1 MGSATKVRE
10 VFGLV
15 TLDLEQTQAFE
26 RPLAQSEMTPEVKR
40 LFDGDGWKLTP
51 ATLAVKLSHG
61 WWRPAKHLLYASTI
75 IASAIQ
81 RGGAR
86 IIVSV
91 PPRHGKSELLSV
103 WTPVW
108 FLDRWP
114 DKYVLL
120 TSYGAD
126 LAIGFGRRVRD
137 TILDNK
143 DVLNVSLNPN
153 AMRVNSFLTTGRGGM
168 FSVGTG
174 GPITGRGG
182 DLFLIDDY
190 VKNAKDANSETIR
203 KDTLDWFASTAYTRL
218 EPNASIVI
226 LATRWNIKDLI
237 GALKANPGSN
247 KWLIIELSAIAEKDD
262 LLGRSVGEALWPER
276 YDKAALEGIKDTLG
290 TYFWQSLY
298 QQHPIPGGTN
308 VANESWFP
316 ITDIIPHRSR
326 LRKVRFWDLAAT
338 AGGGDYTSGT
348 LMSEDFETGMYYIED
363 IRRFQK
369 SAEKTQVA
377 VRSMTEL
384 DNSIVADVKTII
396 EQEPGSA
403 GKTVVDHYVRTVL
416 EGFVADGR
424 RTTGDKFVKAQ
435 PFFAAAEAGKVR
447 LVRGPWNQPFIDEIL
462 QFPDG
467 DFNDQVD
474 STAGAYTE
482 LITKR
487 PRAGTWGRE
496 PKAGEAPPLGQLITG
511 ATW

>member
-1 MGSATKVRE
+1 M
-10 VFGLV
+10 
-15 TLDLEQTQAFE
+15 TLDLEQVQAFE
-26 RPLAQSEMTPEVKR
+26 HLLAPGEMTPELKR
-40 LFDGDGWKLTP
+40 LLDGDGWRLTP
-51 ATLAVKLSHG
+51 ATLAVKLSNG

-75 IASAIQ
+75 IASAVQ

-91 PPRHGKSELLSV
+91 PPRHGKSELISV
-103 WTPVW
+103 WTPIW

-137 TILDNK
+137 TILERQDI
-143 DVLNVSLNPN
+143 LNVSLNRD
-153 AMRVNSFLTTGRGGM
+153 AQRVNSFLTTGRGGM
-168 FSVGTG
+168 FAVGTG

-203 KDTLDWFASTAYTRL
+203 QDTLDWFASTAYTRL
-218 EPNASIVI
+218 EPNASIII

-237 GALKANPGSN
+237 GALKSNPGSN
-247 KWLIIELSAIAEKDD
+247 NWLIIELSAMAEKDD
-262 LLGRSVGEALWPER
+262 PLGREVGEALWPER
-276 YDKAALEGIKDTLG
+276 YDITALQGIKDTLG

-298 QQHPIPGGTN
+298 QQHPIPGGSN

-316 ITDIIPHRSR
+316 IIDILPHRSR

-348 LMSEDFETGMYYIED
+348 LMSEDVETGLYYVED

-369 SAEKTQVA
+369 SPQKTEKAILEV
-377 VRSMTEL
+377 TEL
-384 DNSIVADVKTII
+384 DNKIVADVKVII

-403 GKTVVDHYVRTVL
+403 GKTVIDHYVHTVL
-416 EGFVADGR
+416 KDFVADGR

-435 PFFAAAEAGKVR
+435 PFFAAAEAGKIR
-447 LVRGPWNQPFIDEIL
+447 LLRGSWNQPFIDEIL

-467 DFNDQVD
+467 DHDDQVD
-474 STAGAYTE
+474 STSGAYVD

-496 PKAGEAPPLGQLITG
+496 TKATDTKPSGQLVTG
-511 ATW
+511 ATWGRSR

>member
-1 MGSATKVRE
+1 MIINP
-10 VFGLV
+10 
-15 TLDLEQTQAFE
+15 DLERLQTLE
-26 RPLAQSEMTPEVKR
+26 GVVDRGELSPEVKR
-40 LFDGDGWKLTP
+40 LLDGDGWRLTP
-51 ATLAVKLSHG
+51 ATLATKLSGG
-61 WWRPAKHLLYASTI
+61 WWKPAKHLLYASTI
-75 IASAIQ
+75 IASAVQ

-137 TILDNK
+137 IILDRQ
-143 DVLNVSLNPN
+143 DVLNVSLRKD
-153 AMRVNSFLTTGRGGM
+153 ALRVNSFLTTGRGGM
-168 FSVGTG
+168 FSVGVG

-190 VKNAKDANSETIR
+190 VKNAKDANSETVR
-203 KDTLDWFASTAYTRL
+203 KDIIDWFASTAYTRL
-218 EPNASIVI
+218 EPHASIVI

-262 LLGRSVGEALWPER
+262 PLGRGVGEALWPER
-276 YDKAALEGIKDTLG
+276 YSIEALQGIKDTLG

-298 QQHPIPGGTN
+298 QQHPVPGGSN
-308 VANESWFP
+308 VANEGWFP
-316 ITDIIPHRSR
+316 IIDILPHRSR
-326 LRKVRFWDLAAT
+326 LRKVRFWDLGAT
-338 AGGGDYTSGT
+338 ADAGDYTSGT
-348 LMSEDFETGMYYIED
+348 LMSEDYETGIVYIED

-369 SAEKTQVA
+369 SPKN
-377 VRSMTEL
+377 TENVVKATADF
-384 DNSIVADVKTII
+384 DNSIVSDVKVII

-403 GKTVVDHYVRTVL
+403 GKTVVDHYVQDVL
-416 EGFVADGR
+416 GKYIARGERV
-424 RTTGDKFVKAQ
+424 TGDKFVRAQ

-447 LVRGPWNQPFIDEIL
+447 LLRGAWNQDFIDEIL

-467 DFNDQVD
+467 DHDDQVD
-474 STAGAYTE
+474 STSGAYNE

-487 PRAGTWGRE
+487 PKAGTWGRE
-496 PKAGEAPPLGQLITG
+496 PKDTVEPARGQLVTG
-511 ATW
+511 AVWGNNT